1 MPRLIVVVVEP
12 LYPANVGYIARAM
25 RNFGLSR
32 LRVVNPKLALTGAS
46 KYAMHASGIIRGA
59 KTFDNLEGAVKE
71 VDIVVGTTAKPSR
84 SLRNVVRKA
93 ISARQFAQR
102 CGSCQ
107 ATVALIFGRE
117 DNGLSNEELRRCDLI
132 VTIPADSK
140 YPTLNLAHAAAIL
153 FYELYTH
160 RSPAEEEAP
169 PERRVVEALHANFR
183 KLMKKVRAPDHKREL
198 SFIAFKNTL
207 ARSFI
212 SRREATLLVGILR
225 RAAIQF
231 PDLNVGAG
239 KTKKTT
245 A

>member
-59 KTFDNLEGAVKE
+59 KTFDNLEEAVKE

-140 YPTLNLAHAAAIL
+140 HPTLNLATPRR
-153 FYELYTH
+153 YCSTNS
-160 RSPAEEEAP
+160 SPAAP
-169 PERRVVEALHANFR
+169 RLKRRLPLR
-183 KLMKKVRAPDHKREL
+183 GEL
-198 SFIAFKNTL
+198 SKPSMPT
-207 ARSFI
+207 SED
-212 SRREATLLVGILR
+212 S
-225 RAAIQF
+225 
-231 PDLNVGAG
+231 
-239 KTKKTT
+239 
-245 A
+245 